1 MAARTETTA
10 TAAVVSVP
18 TTVAGGLTMEA
29 EAAAAT
35 AATMTIET
43 ITATGIIKTTTTG
56 GVTNAAFY
64 FLT

>member
-1 MAARTETTA
+1 MAARTEATA

-29 EAAAAT
+29 AAAAT
-35 AATMTIET
+35 AATTNIET

-56 GVTNAAFY
+56 GVTNAV
-64 FLT
+64 FLLGE